1 MWHRV
6 PFCFELLSPMHIGF
20 LPNGSGTV
28 VAPTRFYVPGKNFWG
43 AVTASLTP
51 RLFHHAGPTDFAR
64 VGACLRRSVRFSY
77 FYLSAGPKLYVPS
90 FESGNL
96 TWSGISDADFRA
108 IFADSRLA
116 TQVSVDGAAEDGGL
130 HEIEYVRH
138 LAGSPQSGSDPVRLC
153 GIFWCDEEAEIVGR
167 RLRALSDTIS
177 LQPLRSGD
185 APLDPLEELA
195 VGGER
200 NYGFGRIK
208 VAQLP
213 HDLRRTLEELWP
225 ADPDLGGALDRPLLG
240 HAAYDPAVPFTG
252 DLEVMASREYPP
264 QTQRSYA
271 MPGAAIINSGYC
283 FAPGT
288 CLHGQYRASVDE
300 FGRLK
305 LTA

>member
-1 MWHRV
+1 MWQRV
-6 PFCFELLSPMHIGF
+6 PFCFELLSPVHIGF
-20 LPNGSGTV
+20 LPNDSGTV

-51 RLFHHAGPTDFAR
+51 RLFHHAQPADFAR
-64 VGACLRRSVRFSY
+64 VGDCLRRSVRFSY
-77 FYLSAGPKLYVPS
+77 FFLSAGPTLYVPS
-90 FESGNL
+90 FESGYL

-116 TQVSVDGAAEDGGL
+116 TQVSADGASEDGSL
-130 HEIEYVRH
+130 HEIEYIRH
-138 LAGSPQSGSDPVRLC
+138 RAGSPQSGSQPVRLC
-153 GIFWCDEEAEIVGR
+153 GVIWCNEEAEIVGG
-167 RLRALSDTIS
+167 RLRVSSDTI
-177 LQPLRSGD
+177 LFQPPCSGD
-185 APLDPLEELA
+185 ASLDPLEGLA

-208 VAQLP
+208 AARLS

-225 ADPDLGGALDRPLLG
+225 NDPELADIIDRPFLG

-252 DLEVMASREYPP
+252 DLEVMASREYPS

-288 CLHGQYRASVDE
+288 CLRGQYRASLDE
-300 FGRLK
+300 FGRLN